1 MTRSQEEEK
10 ITFSKFGK
18 SFQEKLAFCILQ
30 DRIFCSQM
38 SEVLNIQH
46 LEMKYLQAFVGLIFE
61 YRKQY
66 EVHPTFEILLS
77 IIRTEMEDHSDVV
90 RNQVKDYLSRV
101 HAGSVNGDDSEYV
114 KEKALDFCKKQKLKE
129 AILKSVGLLQ
139 TSSFEEIQNVINEA
153 MKLGSSTDFGHDYL
167 QDFEDRYVVKS
178 RDPSSTGWAEIDSI
192 IRGGLGKREL
202 GVVVAPTGA
211 GKSMALVHLGAQ
223 ALKQGKT
230 VVHYTLELAD
240 TTVGN
245 RYDSCI
251 TGIPLKE
258 LHSYKDRVLEE
269 IKKYDGTLIIKEYPT
284 KSATIN
290 TLESHLER
298 LALKGYKPGMVI
310 VDYGDLLR
318 PQNTTYRQELRH
330 NLGDIYEEMRGLAQK
345 YDIPVWTAS
354 QTNRSGLN
362 AEVITMESISE
373 AFNKCFVADLIC
385 SISRTVEDKTE
396 DKGRMFVAKNRN
408 GPDGLV
414 YPMHI
419 DTSKVRLEVHEPGE
433 EGSIDSVVTKT
444 KAEQQEWLQQRYKKL
459 KKRSGD

>member
-1 MTRSQEEEK
+1 MTRPEEEK

-18 SFQEKLAFCILQ
+18 NFQEKLAFCILQ
-30 DRIFCSQM
+30 DRIFCNQM
-38 SEVLNIQH
+38 IEVLDIQH
-46 LEMKYLQAFVGLIFE
+46 LEMKYLQAFIGLIFD

-77 IIRTEMEDHSDVV
+77 IVRTEMEDHSDVI

-101 HAGSVNGDDSEYV
+101 HTGTINGDDSKYV

-139 TSSFEEIQNVINEA
+139 ASSFEEIQSVINEA
-153 MKLGSSTDFGHDYL
+153 MKLGSCTDYGHDYFE
-167 QDFEDRYVVKS
+167 DFEERYVVKS
-178 RDPSSTGWAEIDSI
+178 RNPASTGWTEIDSI

-202 GVVVAPTGA
+202 GVIVAPTGA
-211 GKSMALVHLGAQ
+211 GKSMALVHIGAQ

-245 RYDSCI
+245 RYDSCL
-251 TGIPLKE
+251 TGIPLQE
-258 LHSYKDRVLEE
+258 LHNYKDKVLEE
-269 IKKYDGTLIIKEYPT
+269 IKKFEGTLIIKEYPT

-290 TLESHLER
+290 TLENHLDR
-298 LALKGYKPGMVI
+298 LRIKSYEPDIVI

-385 SISRTVEDKTE
+385 SISRTVEDKSE
-396 DKGRMFVAKNRN
+396 DKGRMFIAKNRN

-419 DTSKVRLEVHEPGE
+419 DTSKVKLEVHPPDQ
-433 EGSIDSVVTKT
+433 GSGIDSITAKT
-444 KAEQQEWLQQRYKKL
+444 KQEQQEWLQQKYKL
-459 KKRSGD
+459 HKKGS

>member
-1 MTRSQEEEK
+1 MTRPEEEK

-18 SFQEKLAFCILQ
+18 NFQEKLAFCILQ
-30 DRIFCSQM
+30 DRIFCNQM
-38 SEVLNIQH
+38 IEVLDIQH
-46 LEMKYLQAFVGLIFE
+46 LEMKYLQAFIGLIFD

-77 IIRTEMEDHSDVV
+77 IVRTEMEDHSDVI

-101 HAGSVNGDDSEYV
+101 HTGTINGDDSKYV

-139 TSSFEEIQNVINEA
+139 ASSFEEIQSVINEA
-153 MKLGSSTDFGHDYL
+153 MKLGSCTDYGHDYFE
-167 QDFEDRYVVKS
+167 DFEERYVVKS
-178 RDPSSTGWAEIDSI
+178 RNPASTGWTEIDSI

-202 GVVVAPTGA
+202 GVIVAPTGA
-211 GKSMALVHLGAQ
+211 GKSMALVHIGAQ

-245 RYDSCI
+245 RYDSCL
-251 TGIPLKE
+251 TGIPLQE
-258 LHSYKDRVLEE
+258 LHNYKDKVLEE
-269 IKKYDGTLIIKEYPT
+269 IKKFEGTLIIKEYPT

-290 TLESHLER
+290 TLENHLDR
-298 LALKGYKPGMVI
+298 LRIKSYEPDMVI

-385 SISRTVEDKTE
+385 SISRTVEDKSE
-396 DKGRMFVAKNRN
+396 DKGRMFIAKNRN

-419 DTSKVRLEVHEPGE
+419 DTSKVKLEVHPPDQG
-433 EGSIDSVVTKT
+433 GGIDSITAKT
-444 KAEQQEWLQQRYKKL
+444 KQEQQEWLQQKYKL
-459 KKRSGD
+459 HKKGS

>member
-1 MTRSQEEEK
+1 MTAPQDEK

-18 SFQEKLAFCILQ
+18 AFQEKLAYCVLTDKTF
-30 DRIFCSQM
+30 SNQM
-38 SEVLNIQH
+38 TEVLNIDH
-46 LEMKYLQAFVGLIFE
+46 LEMKYLQAFIELIFD
-61 YRKQY
+61 YKKQY
-66 EVHPTFEILLS
+66 EVHPTFTIIVS
-77 IIRTEMEDHSDVV
+77 IVRTEMEDYSEVV
-90 RNQVKDYLSRV
+90 RSQVKDYLSRI
-101 HAGSVNGDDSEYV
+101 HTGAVNGDDSDYV
-114 KEKALDFCKKQKLKE
+114 REKALDFCKKQKLKE

-139 TSSFEEIQNVINEA
+139 TSSFEKIQSVINEA
-153 MKLGSSTDFGHDYL
+153 MKLGTSTDCGHDFI
-167 QDFEDRYVVKS
+167 QDFEDRYTVKA
-178 RDPSSTGWAEIDSI
+178 RNPSSTGWTEIDSI

-202 GVVVAPTGA
+202 GVIVAPTGA
-211 GKSMALVHLGAQ
+211 GKSMALVHLGTQ

-230 VVHYTLELAD
+230 VIHYTLELAD

-251 TGIPLKE
+251 TGVPLKE
-258 LHSYKDRVLEE
+258 LFNCKEQILQDIQKLE
-269 IKKYDGTLIIKEYPT
+269 GTLIIKEYPT

-290 TLESHLER
+290 TLENHLDR
-298 LALKGYKPGMVI
+298 IRQRGYEPDMVI

-385 SISRTVEDKTE
+385 SISRTVEDKSE

-408 GPDGLV
+408 GPDGIV

-419 DTSKVRLEVHEPGE
+419 DTSRVRLEVRPPDE
-433 EGSIDSVVTKT
+433 ESGIDSVVVKT
-444 KAEQQEWLQQRYKKL
+444 KQEQQEWLQKKYKKL
-459 KKRSGD
+459 KLKT